1 MIITLFV
8 ISFLFLLYVAFTI
21 DDSKVLAQEVAE
33 KKDTAE
39 NYTKKGKNFLINGE
53 YDNALALYSEGLLLS
68 SSYHVC

>member
-39 NYTKKGKNFLINGE
+39 NITKKEVAEKKL
-53 YDNALALYSEGLLLS
+53 
-68 SSYHVC
+68 